1 MLGLLT
7 PQKGNIFYKGS
18 NIFSDLNNW
27 RNKIGYISQNIYL
40 LDASIKKNIAFNF
53 LDEPIDEQKLN
64 NAINIANLEQKI
76 ADLPNGV
83 NTVVGNDGVKL
94 SGGERQRIALARA
107 IYREPSIFFMDEST
121 SALDTKTEEIII
133 NNIKYKFK
141 DKTMIIIAHRKS
153 TIEMCDKVLNL
164 KDGSLI

>member
-1 MLGLLT
+1 M
-7 PQKGNIFYKGS
+7 
-18 NIFSDLNNW
+18 
-27 RNKIGYISQNIYL
+27 